1 MATEAEQKAL
11 ERSATPKDPD
21 NIEFAGDYNL
31 NAVIIQNHKGE
42 GVDPSTGGENI
53 LPQMLELNIYESIN
67 KKAITGSIVIQDA
80 TNLIMN
86 LPIQGTERILFKL
99 STPGAQDDLQTSVD
113 ASELTGHPFYVYK
126 ITNRQL
132 SGSGILT
139 YTLHFGSREFMRNLR
154 TKVSKAYEG
163 TIDRMVAEIFA
174 DKKGLDSR
182 KTINLEE
189 TRNQDK
195 VVVPNMRPLDAIDML
210 AKRALP
216 KTTNGAGYYFYETT
230 KGFHFRSWES
240 MCVTQGVFS
249 RPVKATFQVKPANME
264 APESSGLGKGP
275 SRTQQRLNK
284 PTSKV
289 LEDYEAVEEYS
300 FMNNFHDVAAN
311 TAIGTYAHNVIT
323 HNLYDKSYKETVYNY
338 HDQFAVTKH
347 TEDKTDEPAGSKFQV
362 ADTPV
367 DFDQNNV
374 SEYPNSRVSLV
385 PTSQFVHN
393 DESGSYGIDVEQDGA
408 IEGMR
413 ISQQAQVGAGTRL
426 RLVVKGQSY
435 LEAGDMIQFNL
446 LSVESA
452 NSNRF
457 DFDPQYSGR
466 YIVANIRHRITD
478 LAYKMVLE
486 CVKDSVKIPFDGEDT
501 FPGQTEKEG
510 PTFVDIYEKES
521 AAADI
526 SFNGDTI

>member
-1 MATEAEQKAL
+1 MPGETTETLK
-11 ERSATPKDPD
+11 RNIKPKDSD
-21 NIEFAGDYNL
+21 VIEFAGDFNL
-31 NAVIIQNHKGE
+31 AAVVIQSHMGE
-42 GVDPSTGGENI
+42 GVLPESGGENI

-80 TNLIMN
+80 THLIMN

-99 STPGAQDDLQTSVD
+99 STPGAQDNLQTSVD

-126 ITNRQL
+126 ISNRKL
-132 SGSGILT
+132 ATPGVLT
-139 YTLHFGSREFMRNLR
+139 YTIHFGSREFMRNLR

-163 TIDRMVAEIFA
+163 TIDRIVAQIFA

-195 VVVPNMRPLDAIDML
+195 VVIPNMRPLDAIDML

-264 APESSGLGKGP
+264 APGSSGMGKGP

-300 FMNNFHDVAAN
+300 FINNFHDVAAN

-323 HNLYDKSYKETVYNY
+323 HNIYDKS
-338 HDQFAVTKH
+338 
-347 TEDKTDEPAGSKFQV
+347 
-362 ADTPV
+362 
-367 DFDQNNV
+367 
-374 SEYPNSRVSLV
+374 
-385 PTSQFVHN
+385 
-393 DESGSYGIDVEQDGA
+393 
-408 IEGMR
+408 
-413 ISQQAQVGAGTRL
+413 
-426 RLVVKGQSY
+426 
-435 LEAGDMIQFNL
+435 
-446 LSVESA
+446 
-452 NSNRF
+452 
-457 DFDPQYSGR
+457 
-466 YIVANIRHRITD
+466 
-478 LAYKMVLE
+478 
-486 CVKDSVKIPFDGEDT
+486 
-501 FPGQTEKEG
+501 
-510 PTFVDIYEKES
+510 
-521 AAADI
+521 
-526 SFNGDTI
+526 